1 MEETTTEVDITKVGE
16 EDTMTDMAKEVIKF
30 LVSFLEI
37 LIKKFSKRYV
47 QTRRGAC
54 DKRNGV
60 PEDVM
65 QKKAALL
72 FALLRLVGIGP

>member
-37 LIKKFSKRYV
+37 LIKK
-47 QTRRGAC
+47 
-54 DKRNGV
+54 
-60 PEDVM
+60 
-65 QKKAALL
+65 
-72 FALLRLVGIGP
+72 I

>member
-37 LIKKFSKRYV
+37 LIKKNLVNDTCKQGGGLV
-47 QTRRGAC
+47 TRETEFP
-54 DKRNGV
+54 KT
-60 PEDVM
+60 
-65 QKKAALL
+65 
-72 FALLRLVGIGP
+72 